1 MARIL
6 QQINLYQPI
15 FRKKP
20 TPFSLATMGLIL
32 AVVILL
38 LASIQGF
45 GLWQRQRLATQ
56 LHRATTSHA
65 ELKKQV
71 LTLEQKLPA
80 PGINQQLQ
88 LKLDRLIDS
97 KSSMLA
103 LERILTSRI
112 DGNSQGFAAYFEG
125 FARKN
130 PQGLWLKSIQLGKG
144 GDFLALEGEMT
155 RPELVP
161 MLLQQLR
168 NEKIFSGKTFQ
179 DVRLFRTGDEGEEM
193 GFRLQ
198 TAPSG
203 LVK

>member
-1 MARIL
+1 MVRIT

-20 TPFSLATMGLIL
+20 TPFSLATMGLTL

-38 LASIQGF
+38 LVSIQGF
-45 GLWQRQRLATQ
+45 GLWQRQRLAAQ
-56 LHRATTSHA
+56 LNRAANSHA

-80 PGINQQLQ
+80 PGVNQQLQ
-88 LKLDRLIDS
+88 VNLDRLIDA
-97 KSSMLA
+97 KTSMLE
-103 LERILTSRI
+103 LERTLISRI

-130 PQGLWLKSIQLGKG
+130 PQGLWLKTIQLEQG

-168 NEKIFSGKTFQ
+168 GEQIFSGKTFQ
-179 DVRLFRTGDEGEEM
+179 DVRLFRIGEEGEEM

-198 TAPSG
+198 TAA
-203 LVK
+203 K